1 MKLSDGVTKEMLL
14 QVVECF
20 LDDLRCEGK
29 EAKIRALND
38 ADDVYSK
45 DVYLVYKQVD
55 EMLTA
60 RLSTLIE

>member
-20 LDDLRCEGK
+20 FNDLRREGK
-29 EAKIRALND
+29 EAEIRTLND